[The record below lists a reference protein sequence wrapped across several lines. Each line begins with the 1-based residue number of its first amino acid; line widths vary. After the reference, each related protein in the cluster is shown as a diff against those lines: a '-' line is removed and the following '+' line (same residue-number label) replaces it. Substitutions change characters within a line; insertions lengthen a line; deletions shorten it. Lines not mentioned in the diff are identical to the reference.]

1 MRKKIKILMIKIKLK
16 KSQGLN
22 QYKTRQEIMN
32 KILKLKMNKVPQL
45 KKNLIKLEQPKIVFK
60 ERI

>member
-1 MRKKIKILMIKIKLK
+1 MIKIKLK